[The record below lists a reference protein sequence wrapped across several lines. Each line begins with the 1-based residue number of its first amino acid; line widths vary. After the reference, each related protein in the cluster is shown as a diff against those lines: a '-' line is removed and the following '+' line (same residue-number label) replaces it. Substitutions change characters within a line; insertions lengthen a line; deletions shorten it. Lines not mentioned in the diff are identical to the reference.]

1 MDRMDNL
8 EISQEMIDRLVDG
21 ELEDPARSVIIRRLE
36 HDTVL
41 CRQIALA
48 FLEHQAW
55 REVFSE
61 HCSPSIVAEKQAN
74 LPPGLPQELSQIQ
87 RSSVGSPRC
96 DSENLATLNSAST
109 IETTWRHPKLVT
121 LLWISAIAASFF
133 FAFLGSWYVQSLML
147 QKTFPTDTAASKPG
161 GALLAGGD
169 STGPTKGEDSS
180 ASPSHLEMVSVPLPI
195 DESGTWATF
204 EVPMISSSGGPIMEM
219 IPAGMVPAE
228 ILESLVAEGH
238 TVEQERRFVP
248 VALPDGRESV
258 VPIDQ
263 VRIRFVGG
271 SKR

>member
-21 ELEDPARSVIIRRLE
+21 ELEEPARSVILRRLE
-36 HDTVL
+36 HDAVL

-55 REVFSE
+55 REVFANPSSYFEPSE
-61 HCSPSIVAEKQAN
+61 RPTVAVGELPAGSAQILHSANDGRAGDAETFAPSKTVSSGEYTGRQSKA
-74 LPPGLPQELSQIQ
+74 
-87 RSSVGSPRC
+87 RS
-96 DSENLATLNSAST
+96 
-109 IETTWRHPKLVT
+109 

-133 FAFLGSWYVQSLML
+133 FAFLGSWYIQSML
-147 QKTFPTDTAASKPG
+147 FQNRSPIKNPSAPG
-161 GALLAGGD
+161 GPLLANGS
-169 STGPTKGEDSS
+169 STTPANREDTSV
-180 ASPSHLEMVSVPLPI
+180 SPPHLEMVSVPLPI

-204 EVPMISSSGGPIMEM
+204 EVPMISSPEGPIMEM

-263 VRIRFVGG
+263 VRIQFVGD